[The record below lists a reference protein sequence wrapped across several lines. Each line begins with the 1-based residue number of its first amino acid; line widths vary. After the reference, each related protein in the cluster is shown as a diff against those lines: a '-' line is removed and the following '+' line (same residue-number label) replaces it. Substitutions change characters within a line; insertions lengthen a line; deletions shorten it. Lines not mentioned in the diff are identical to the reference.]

1 MARANIVNLQAGIR
15 VRHCRGTY
23 RTDTESGYEDFSVV
37 KTSATRVI
45 DMDIQLSSASPV
57 ARWILVFDTQHL
69 TVNDL
74 VASGA
79 NVPYLPAKL
88 IIPGSH
94 AVWHPRTEWTPFEK
108 NIMVCVSTTETLN
121 IDAIIGQELIS
132 SYIRYSTKEMDLGLT
147 PTGNARY

>member
-23 RTDTESGYEDFSVV
+23 RTDTESGYENFSIV
-37 KTSATRVI
+37 KTSATRII
-45 DMDIQLSSASPV
+45 DMDIQLSVDSPV
-57 ARWILVFDTQHL
+57 ARWILVFDTAHL

-74 VASGA
+74 VSSGA

-88 IIPGSH
+88 INPGEH

-108 NIMVCVSTTETLN
+108 NIMVCVSADEILDIN
-121 IDAIIGQELIS
+121 AIIDQELIS

-147 PTGNARY
+147 PMR